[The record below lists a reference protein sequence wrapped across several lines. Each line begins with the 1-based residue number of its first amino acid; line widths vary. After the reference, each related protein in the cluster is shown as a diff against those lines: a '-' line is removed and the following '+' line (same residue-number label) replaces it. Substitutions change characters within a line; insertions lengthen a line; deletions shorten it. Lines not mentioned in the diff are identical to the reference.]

1 MTSTD
6 NDHNNPIYV
15 AAVEGGGTSF
25 RVAICQIELPT
36 NSTTADPHQ
45 DEKPPKIL
53 HRIQIDSSGDDPQ
66 ICLRH
71 CADFLRKHIPPAHGY
86 QALGVACFGP
96 LGVKPDT
103 PEYGTILPS
112 TPKAS
117 WRNVNVL
124 QPLQEACR
132 YSPTILETDVNAP
145 AFSEYRAANQK
156 RTLQSKI
163 SSCAYVTV
171 GTGVGVGLI
180 VNGKPVH
187 GRMHPEGGHVT
198 VFTENDDEF
207 GGYSWGRDPKARV
220 PYRGI
225 RTVEG
230 LASSVALLERY
241 QQSQNNNKNVSSS
254 SSRDSLK
261 DVPDDC
267 VIWDHAANALA
278 NLCATLL
285 LTLSMERIVLG
296 GGVMQRGIL
305 YDKIRHRTKEILNG
319 YLDLGTDPDETL
331 RNIIVASEFGEDAGL
346 VGACVLAKLAY
357 EEHNRAASL
366 LENDDNDDDGAPS
379 TKRIKQLAFQT
390 GLMHG
395 IIVGSVATALVIKY
409 AIWPN
414 SRSRHR

>member
-1 MTSTD
+1 MTSVD
-6 NDHNNPIYV
+6 NKNLIYV

-25 RVAICQIELPT
+25 RVAICQIEL
-36 NSTTADPHQ
+36 STTDSQKKQ
-45 DEKPPKIL
+45 DDVPPKIV

-66 ICLRH
+66 ICLRQ
-71 CADFLRKHIPPAHGY
+71 CADFLRKHKPHPNGY

-96 LGVKPDT
+96 LGVKPGT
-103 PEYGTILPS
+103 PEYGTILSS

-124 QPLQEACR
+124 KPLQEACG
-132 YSPTILETDVNAP
+132 YPIPTILETDVNAP
-145 AFSEYRAANQK
+145 AFSEYRSIRRKNPD
-156 RTLQSKI
+156 I

-198 VFTENDDEF
+198 VYTDQDDEF

-230 LASSVALLERY
+230 LASSIALLERY
-241 QQSQNNNKNVSSS
+241 QQLQNSNPHAS

-296 GGVMQRGIL
+296 GGVMQRRIL

-319 YLDLGTDPDETL
+319 YLDFGTDPDETL

-346 VGACVLAKLAY
+346 VGACVLAKLAF

-366 LENDDNDDDGAPS
+366 GEVDDASS
-379 TKRIKQLAFQT
+379 TKRIKQLAFQM

-395 IIVGSVATALVIKY
+395 MIVGAVATALVIKY

-414 SRSRHR
+414 SRSRLR